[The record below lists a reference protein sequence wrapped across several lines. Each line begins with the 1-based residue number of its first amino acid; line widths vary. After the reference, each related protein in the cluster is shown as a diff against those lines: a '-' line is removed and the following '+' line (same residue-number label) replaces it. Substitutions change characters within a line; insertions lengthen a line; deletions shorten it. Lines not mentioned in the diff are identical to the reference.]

1 MRTTPDITHGLKTVE
16 EAIRHKF
23 IPSITGRQC
32 NDVERKLYSLPAR
45 YGGLGIINPQEIA
58 DMEYGYSIAATQ
70 QIVKSMLKQNNSL
83 LLDSEDISSIKKEIT
98 SQKNSFHQQTQE
110 LVIQQLPSNNAKLV
124 ELACEKGSSSWL
136 TTLPLEEYGFVL
148 NKQEFQDSI
157 ALRYGYGIK
166 NVAKICICG
175 QENSIDHCLV
185 CKRGGFVSLRHNSL
199 RDTTANFISQV
210 CKDVCIE
217 PQLLPLSG
225 EVLPPSSITAD
236 EARLDISA
244 RSFWTPLGRAFFD
257 IRVLHP
263 GALTNAS
270 RSIPQMYT
278 QHEQEKKRKYNMRV
292 TEIEKGTFTPLV
304 FSTTGGMSKETSTFL
319 KRLATLLSQKNNQ
332 TYADTMS
339 FVRRRLR
346 FDLLKTTLI
355 ALRGH
360 RGKFYE
366 VPSAVQD
373 LDINLQ
379 RDLDSL

>member
-1 MRTTPDITHGLKTVE
+1 
-16 EAIRHKF
+16 
-23 IPSITGRQC
+23 
-32 NDVERKLYSLPAR
+32 
-45 YGGLGIINPQEIA
+45 
-58 DMEYGYSIAATQ
+58 MEYGYSIAATKHT
-70 QIVKSMLKQNNSL
+70 VRSMLNQDN
-83 LLDSEDISSIKKEIT
+83 DFHIDIAQISEVKKEIT
-98 SQKNSFHQQTQE
+98 SQKNSFYKTALEQIMQE
-110 LVIQQLPSNNAKLV
+110 LPPKHSKLV
-124 ELACEKGSSSWL
+124 ELACEKGSSAWL
-136 TTLPLEEYGFVL
+136 TTLPLEEFGFVL

-157 ALRYGYGIK
+157 ALRYGFTIR
-166 NVAKICICG
+166 NTAKTCICG
-175 QENSIDHCLV
+175 QTNSIDHCLT

-199 RDTTANFISQV
+199 RNTTANFISQV

-217 PQLLPLSG
+217 PKLLPLSG
-225 EVLPPSSITAD
+225 EELPRSSNTAD

-263 GALTNAS
+263 GAPTNAS
-270 RSIPQMYT
+270 RSIPQMYA
-278 QHEQEKKRKYNMRV
+278 QHEQEKKRTYNTRI

-332 TYADTMS
+332 TYADTIA
-339 FVRRRLR
+339 FLRRRLR

-360 RGKFYE
+360 RGRFYE
-366 VPSAVQD
+366 TPSSVEE